1 MPLHA
6 WLPEWWWLAYLAL
19 GLVVGFFA
27 GMFGVGGG
35 VIIVPL
41 LVFLFTAQHFQTER
55 VLHLALGTSLASI
68 VFTNLSSMRAH
79 HLRGVVRWD
88 IVRVAAPA
96 IVVGTFVGTL
106 SADRMS
112 SRYLAIIFTVFVFF
126 SSLQMWQ
133 DRRPRGT
140 RTLPGTLGL
149 STAGLV
155 VGALCSLVGVGGGI
169 LVIPLMTLCDVPMIN
184 AIGTSA
190 ALGLPI
196 SVGGALGYMITGLGQ
211 TELPPLSLG
220 YVYFPALVGLVLGSL
235 VTVPFGAHAAHRIQV
250 IVLRRLFAIVLF
262 FLATKMLWSLI

>member
-1 MPLHA
+1 LHA
-6 WLPEWWWLAYLAL
+6 WSPEWWWLAYLAL

-27 GMFGVGGG
+27 GMLGIGAG

-41 LVFLFTAQHFQTER
+41 LVFLFTAQHFQTDR

-68 VFTNLSSMRAH
+68 VFTNLSSVRAH
-79 HLRGVVRWD
+79 HLRGGVRWD
-88 IVRVAAPA
+88 IVRAAAPA
-96 IVVGTFVGTL
+96 IIAGTLVGTL

-126 SSLQMWQ
+126 SSLQMWL
-133 DRRPRGT
+133 DRKPAAT

-149 STAGLV
+149 STAGLL

-169 LVIPLMTLCDVPMIN
+169 LVIPLMTICNVPMIN

-196 SVGGALGYMITGLGQ
+196 SVGGALGYIITGFDQ
-211 TELPPLSLG
+211 TQLPPLSLG
-220 YVYFPALVGLVLGSL
+220 DVYVPALVGLVTGSSM
-235 VTVPFGAHAAHRIQV
+235 TVPFGAHAAHRIHV
-250 IVLRRLFAIVLF
+250 IVLKRIFAIILF
-262 FLATKMLWSLI
+262 LLATKMLGSLI